1 MLTEVFIPV
10 HKAGLQQI
18 FRNYD
23 AYNIFCSFFTERLY
37 LESSVAW
44 GIFKTWAIS
53 RCFILQLHTKARS
66 AVPFHLTGL
75 TPVKERSS
83 LLSVL
88 TVAVAHRY
96 HRSPRLLKFPAAF
109 LPQTHIAKPPCN
121 GKYPRQRLS
130 IGNIVPCMFPHCQKC
145 FLHHIF

>member
-53 RCFILQLHTKARS
+53 RCFIPAAAYKSTICRS
-66 AVPFHLTGL
+66 VSFNWSNACKRAV
-75 TPVKERSS
+75 
-83 LLSVL
+83 LSAVL

-109 LPQTHIAKPPCN
+109 SPADAYSKAALQW
-121 GKYPRQRLS
+121 
-130 IGNIVPCMFPHCQKC
+130 
-145 FLHHIF
+145 

>member
-53 RCFILQLHTKARS
+53 RCFI
-66 AVPFHLTGL
+66 
-75 TPVKERSS
+75 
-83 LLSVL
+83 
-88 TVAVAHRY
+88 
-96 HRSPRLLKFPAAF
+96 PAAAYKSTICRSVSF
-109 LPQTHIAKPPCN
+109 N
-121 GKYPRQRLS
+121 
-130 IGNIVPCMFPHCQKC
+130 
-145 FLHHIF
+145 